1 VKTFLIHTTFEA
13 FSTLQLHHG
22 SSSTLFM
29 EGISGAA
36 KAVKEV
42 RHELIF

>member
-1 VKTFLIHTTFEA
+1 MD
-13 FSTLQLHHG
+13 HHQH
-22 SSSTLFM
+22 SSWKVLPM
-29 EGISGAA
+29 KISGAA